1 MICLQKYASPVN
13 FSFHSE
19 KTSRFPWNLEYKKR
33 DLKFSLTNLWSMKC
47 FVKYTLP
54 VNLSKIRVNKETMN
68 YEFSLIGPCYRII
81 LSFEKIIAGFQLT
94 KGLIIFC

>member
-19 KTSRFPWNLEYKKR
+19 KTSRFPWNFEYKKR

-47 FVKYTLP
+47 FVKYTWR
-54 VNLSKIRVNKETMN
+54 VNLSKN